1 MSPCATVRQSRGA
14 ALVIAILMM
23 AVLLLAGTTFLTISS
38 TENQIASNERAGVQ
52 AFMVAE
58 AALARGVAKL
68 SADPSYGGET
78 GVLLAD
84 GTATIAVS
92 TASFQPCPG
101 NSAREVTATGSVNV
115 QGGQARA
122 QVGAT
127 VDRWYQGLF
136 RWAAF
141 SGVVPGVTRLEW
153 DPYDGAWV
161 DRTGAELRLKDDST
175 TDSFNSGSGPYN
187 PTTNRATSGDV
198 GSNSGVLLN
207 PNAVVQGN
215 ITAADNITM
224 QSGASV
230 TGLVAARI
238 QAHPLPAVSFTGP
251 STATL
256 TVAAN
261 EARTLAAGTHYFATM
276 EFGDGSS
283 LTTDGPATIYVAGAV
298 TIGHNVTLGSHPGT
312 NLRII
317 AKSSGGDEDYAHFVA
332 GNNFRLFGGLYG
344 RNANVSL
351 GDHAVVYGSVIS
363 RMFAAGPHA
372 SIHYDT
378 ALMRHGVCGGGP
390 GDPYVLV
397 RGTWREIVP

>member
-1 MSPCATVRQSRGA
+1 MFPCEIARQPRGA

-58 AALARGVAKL
+58 AALARGIAKL
-68 SADPSYGGET
+68 SADPSYSGET
-78 GVLLAD
+78 GVLLTD

-92 TASFQPCPG
+92 MASLQPCPS
-101 NSAREVTATGSVNV
+101 NSAKEITATGSVSV

-122 QVGAT
+122 QVRAT

-141 SGVVPGVTRLEW
+141 SGVAPGVTRSEW

-161 DRTGAELRLKDDST
+161 DRTGAEVWLRDGST
-175 TDSFNSGSGPYN
+175 TDSFDSGRGPYN
-187 PTTNRATSGDV
+187 PTTNRSTAGNV

-207 PNAVVQGN
+207 PTAVIHGD
-215 ITAADNITM
+215 ITAGDNITL

-230 TGLVAARI
+230 TGLAATRI
-238 QAHPLPAVSFTGP
+238 QAHLLPAVSFSAP
-251 STATL
+251 SSATL
-256 TVAAN
+256 SVAAS

-276 EFGDGSS
+276 NFGDGSS
-283 LTTDGPATIYVAGAV
+283 LTTDGPATIHVAGPV

-317 AKSSGGDEDYAHFVA
+317 AKSSGSDGDYTHFVA

-351 GDHAVVYGSVIS
+351 GDHATVYGSVIS
-363 RMFAAGPHA
+363 RMFAAGPHS